1 MNYNVHPVSYL
12 NADNYNTNN
21 GAPSRSQQQQ
31 PQQQYQQQQQQIQQ
45 QQLQPHSQSQQP
57 QQPYLQSQ
65 SVSNIP
71 QSSRGNSITKKSPS
85 TDLEMDNVTSPSSI
99 TSSHSP
105 RTNHGNASPH
115 SSFTSHS
122 LANSPM
128 DDDAKARQPISSTNI
143 SSNSHNNTGVLDV
156 NHGEVAA
163 AVAAAASTTSA
174 LSVSASN
181 IAAASTS
188 APSVLP
194 QQPTQLHPSL
204 NPLYNSHAFY
214 HQQQQQQHNQPAQ
227 QFYPNGGVYQE
238 LSGEHYHP
246 SSYLNGGT
254 TTSQQS
260 QLAPQQMND
269 ARMSSTF
276 NAYSAKPPK
285 KTYKKIT
292 EADLRGPFKCLWGEC
307 NIIFESPEAL
317 YDHLCDDH
325 VGRKSSNNLSLTCYW
340 EKCGTTTVK
349 RDHITSHLRV
359 HVPLKPFRC
368 DLCPKAF
375 KRPQDLKKH
384 SKIHAD
390 DHPKKLKKAQRQL
403 LKQQQKEAKQQM
415 KLNKGNGDL
424 PYFATMANGHEDES
438 RKRRFDN
445 NSQHNMYVVN
455 SILNDFNF
463 QQVAHNNPNGGYT
476 QQGQQGQHSDAKR
489 VKPNTEYNMDM
500 FNRLNH
506 LEDQLHHG
514 PQGSGHYQQQQQQAH
529 PHPSYTHT
537 SNNSNIYEA
546 EKFFNSLS
554 SSIDMQYQNLSS
566 QYQQQQQQQQGH
578 GSQSTNSNNNTHSAL
593 AHQQSQPQQSQQSQQ
608 SQQPQQQ
615 HSTHVYPTLPVLP
628 STSIGSKD
636 HGVASSGAINTSS
649 NGYMSSYPQIN
660 RPMGYNLS
668 YGQQQ
673 PHANGLEF
681 NGVSIY
687 QKAGQK
693 SDTSDEEDK
702 EEEEDYDD
710 GSSEVSSEDYS
721 EEEIDSLFD
730 KLNLNGGE
738 AREVEEEEEEE
749 ETEVIVDGYNLK
761 EVARHR
767 ALIHHVVE
775 VLKQQIKAQQQ
786 EEKKQEDDEIKRDS
800 IYGEKKLY
808 PTITAF

>member
-21 GAPSRSQQQQ
+21 NSNSNSV
-31 PQQQYQQQQQQIQQ
+31 PQQQTYLQPPPPPPPQQQQQQQQ
-45 QQLQPHSQSQQP
+45 PPQSQ
-57 QQPYLQSQ
+57 
-65 SVSNIP
+65 P
-71 QSSRGNSITKKSPS
+71 QSRGDSITKKSPS

-105 RTNHGNASPH
+105 RTNRANGSPH

-128 DDDAKARQPISSTNI
+128 DDAKVRQEPTTISG
-143 SSNSHNNTGVLDV
+143 NNDV
-156 NHGEVAA
+156 NNQVNATAAPTAAPSITASANVA
-163 AVAAAASTTSA
+163 T
-174 LSVSASN
+174 
-181 IAAASTS
+181 

-214 HQQQQQQHNQPAQ
+214 HQQQQQQQQQQPAQ
-227 QFYPNGGVYQE
+227 QFHPIGGYQD
-238 LSGEHYHP
+238 LSAEHYHHA
-246 SSYLNGGT
+246 SYLNNGAA
-254 TTSQQS
+254 SQV
-260 QLAPQQMND
+260 PPPPPPQMND
-269 ARMSSTF
+269 ARMNSTF

-292 EADLRGPFKCLWGEC
+292 EADLRGPFKCLWGQC
-307 NIIFESPEAL
+307 NIIFDTPEQL

-359 HVPLKPFRC
+359 HVPLKPFHC
-368 DLCPKAF
+368 DLCPKSF

-415 KLNKGNGDL
+415 KLNKANGDL
-424 PYFATMANGHEDES
+424 PYFATVGAHDEES
-438 RKRRFDN
+438 RKRKFEN

-463 QQVAHNNPNGGYT
+463 QQVHQNGYT
-476 QQGQQGQHSDAKR
+476 QQQQQQQQQQQAQQYSDAKR
-489 VKPNTEYNMDM
+489 IKPNTEYNIDM

-506 LEDQLHHG
+506 LDDQLHHG
-514 PQGSGHYQQQQQQAH
+514 PGGQYQQSQQSQSQQQQQQPA
-529 PHPSYTHT
+529 HPSYTHQ
-537 SNNSNIYEA
+537 SANNTNIYEA

-554 SSIDMQYQNLSS
+554 NSIDMQYQNLSS
-566 QYQQQQQQQQGH
+566 QYQQQH
-578 GSQSTNSNNNTHSAL
+578 AHHNSQSGNTNAPGSS
-593 AHQQSQPQQSQQSQQ
+593 S
-608 SQQPQQQ
+608 
-615 HSTHVYPTLPVLP
+615 HVYPTLPVLP
-628 STSIGSKD
+628 STSIGNREQQAA
-636 HGVASSGAINTSS
+636 GAAAVASSVSSGNVNSGS
-649 NGYMSSYPQIN
+649 NGYLSSYPQIN

-673 PHANGLEF
+673 PHSNGLEF

-693 SDTSDEEDK
+693 LDK
-702 EEEEDYDD
+702 EESEEESEDD
-710 GSSEVSSEDYS
+710 DEEEFESSEESDYS
-721 EEEIDSLFD
+721 EEEEIDSLFD
-730 KLNLNGGE
+730 KLNLNE
-738 AREVEEEEEEE
+738 DADDHE
-749 ETEVIVDGYNLK
+749 EVIVDGYNLK
-761 EVARHR
+761 DVARHR

-775 VLKQQIKAQQQ
+775 VLKQQIKEEQEKQQ
-786 EEKKQEDDEIKRDS
+786 EKDEKQVDEFKCDS
-800 IYGEKKLY
+800 IYAVKKLY